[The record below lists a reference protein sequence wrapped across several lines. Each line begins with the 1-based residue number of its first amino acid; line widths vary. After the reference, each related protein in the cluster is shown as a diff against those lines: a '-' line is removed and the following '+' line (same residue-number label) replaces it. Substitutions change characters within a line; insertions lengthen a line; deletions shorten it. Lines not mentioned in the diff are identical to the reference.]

1 MLRSTTRPY
10 RRMGTELMLKSMEE
24 LRAKHAA
31 GTRRF
36 EPPLRG
42 EVNRIQAERAEAH
55 RARADKKVRG
65 CMEVVERI
73 KDLSER
79 VRRAMVVGDGRGR
92 PTTKRQNIFLSRS

>member
-1 MLRSTTRPY
+1 
-10 RRMGTELMLKSMEE
+10 MLKSMEE

-42 EVNRIQAERAEAH
+42 EVNRIQAH

>member
-1 MLRSTTRPY
+1 
-10 RRMGTELMLKSMEE
+10 MLKSMEE

-55 RARADKKVRG
+55 RARADKMVRG
-65 CMEVVERI
+65 CMEVVVRI